1 MKRRQN
7 RKITNPRTNNTGCVF
22 LALKIGSK
30 INGYLW
36 LLEFSLSVLFPLQN
50 FNECSILIFGN
61 NSGLGLSICKQI
73 VKTHGG
79 SIIAGNK
86 ENGGAIF
93 TVTFPLVNR

>member
-1 MKRRQN
+1 MKFPAEIPFSEPDIF
-7 RKITNPRTNNTGCVF
+7 KISRDPKF
-22 LALKIGSK
+22 WASHIK
-30 INGYLW
+30 
-36 LLEFSLSVLFPLQN
+36 FP
-50 FNECSILIFGN
+50 FGN